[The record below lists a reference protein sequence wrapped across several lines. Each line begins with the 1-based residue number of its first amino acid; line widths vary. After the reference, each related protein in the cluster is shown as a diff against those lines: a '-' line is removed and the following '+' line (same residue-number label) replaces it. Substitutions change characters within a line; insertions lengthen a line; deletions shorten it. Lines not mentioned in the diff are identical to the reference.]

1 MLLSL
6 LPLIMVN
13 LFNKYLL
20 TRVAEKYYTLKKLTS
35 KSQRTAVNIGFI
47 YKVINSHVVPKVKG

>member
-1 MLLSL
+1 
-6 LPLIMVN
+6 MVN

-47 YKVINSHVVPKVKG
+47 YKVINSHVVPKLKD